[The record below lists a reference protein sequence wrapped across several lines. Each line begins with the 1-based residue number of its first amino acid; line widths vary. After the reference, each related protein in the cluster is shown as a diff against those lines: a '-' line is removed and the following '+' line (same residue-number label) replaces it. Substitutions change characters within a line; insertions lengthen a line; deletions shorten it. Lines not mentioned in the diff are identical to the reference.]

1 LANFMRINSNVSGYG
16 SLPSYVITDG
26 VVRDIVHQEAE
37 WSNQTNTSP
46 GGVINCS
53 NSYSDIVI
61 ILPANATYYTYQ
73 VSLRFVQSQQPR
85 TISDLCPVW
94 LTSLTGQVQTEN
106 GTANGLPIVS
116 NATAQFYNY
125 TVSTWAH
132 HWSQYVSGT
141 AGAGIMFTDSA
152 NQYLYI
158 FDTINGTK
166 TGALNANST
175 GTIQLQPVSMAQLN
189 LGNTTDPRMQDMIWY
204 GAIDTF
210 NTTTTEIYNNAN
222 QAGLWIF
229 VEYPPT
235 IAVTG
240 QNY

>member
-1 LANFMRINSNVSGYG
+1 
-16 SLPSYVITDG
+16 
-26 VVRDIVHQEAE
+26 
-37 WSNQTNTSP
+37 
-46 GGVINCS
+46 
-53 NSYSDIVI
+53 
-61 ILPANATYYTYQ
+61 
-73 VSLRFVQSQQPR
+73 
-85 TISDLCPVW
+85 
-94 LTSLTGQVQTEN
+94 
-106 GTANGLPIVS
+106 
-116 NATAQFYNY
+116 
-125 TVSTWAH
+125 
-132 HWSQYVSGT
+132 
-141 AGAGIMFTDSA
+141 MFTDSA

-204 GAIDTF
+204 GTIDTF
-210 NTTTTEIYNNAN
+210 NTAATSIYNNAN

-235 IAVTG
+235 IAVTA